1 MAADEHTNQSCDATS
16 EEKINYNAEKD
27 IAVVVQTSS
36 PIKEAVTTT
45 DDDMIH
51 SEADPKSNKRQK
63 QQAKG
68 TINIETAKRMEML
81 ALYKEALIRREEAC
95 RELERLET
103 EAKASN
109 IPLLEDYAK
118 DPVYLSAMGANNANG
133 ETNKIATP
141 HGLNTEARMLEQ
153 FAPPSSITPGAV
165 APTGSSSSVA
175 QAVQQAAQ
183 AASSHQNPSILQ
195 HIQALQDQ
203 QQLQQQQY
211 AAQQSLAAQ
220 QQLQQYHAVTAGQ
233 PIYGSMPGQPGTAQT
248 TDPSLLL
255 LAAQYQQNPN
265 PVPPPGAMYL
275 TPGTTFPP
283 ISSTHGVANPSS
295 HLLPGVASSHTPQVG
310 GTLNYS
316 ISAAATKQASPDKA
330 PATTANV

>member
-1 MAADEHTNQSCDATS
+1 MAANAHTNQSCDATS
-16 EEKINYNAEKD
+16 EEKINNNAEKD

-45 DDDMIH
+45 DDDMIQC
-51 SEADPKSNKRQK
+51 EADPKSNKRQK
-63 QQAKG
+63 QQATG

-133 ETNKIATP
+133 EIKKTATP

-153 FAPPSSITPGAV
+153 FAPPSSIIPGAV
-165 APTGSSSSVA
+165 APIGSSSVA
-175 QAVQQAAQ
+175 QAVQHAAQ
-183 AASSHQNPSILQ
+183 AVSSHQNPSILQ
-195 HIQALQDQ
+195 HMQALQDQ

-248 TDPSLLL
+248 ADPSLLL

-265 PVPPPGAMYL
+265 PVAPPGAMYL
-275 TPGTTFPP
+275 TPGTTFAP

-316 ISAAATKQASPDKA
+316 ISAAATKQASSDKA
-330 PATTANV
+330 PTTTANV